1 MIGEKKVLKSEYKKI
16 NIEGEKEWEWK
27 MYYQKRWRKKK
38 NQIWLCKNFNKGSQG
53 IRMKQDRYKQ

>member
-38 NQIWLCKNFNKGSQG
+38 NQKK
-53 IRMKQDRYKQ
+53 